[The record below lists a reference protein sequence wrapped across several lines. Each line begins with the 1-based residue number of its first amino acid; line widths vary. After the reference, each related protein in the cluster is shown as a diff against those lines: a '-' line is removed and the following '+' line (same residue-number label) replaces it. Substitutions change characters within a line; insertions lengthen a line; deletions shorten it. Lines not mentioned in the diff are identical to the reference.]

1 MNVINVITQSK
12 LATTVAK
19 IVKRWMTPLEVTYYE
34 QAADIFELERR
45 MLQVQRGHAPFQ
57 QHTHKHIGRS

>member
-1 MNVINVITQSK
+1 MNVINIITQSK

-19 IVKRWMTPLEVTYYE
+19 IVKAWMKPLHVKYYE
-34 QAADIFELERR
+34 QATDIYELERR
-45 MLQVQRGHAPFQ
+45 MLQVQRGTAPFQ